1 MRQLNFEIEASV
13 ETSDERERRMEGG
26 TQFPEME
33 FKTQHKRA

>member
-13 ETSDERERRMEGG
+13 ETSEERLVEGG